1 MILVSACLAGFPC
14 RYDGE
19 SKPNE
24 KVIDL
29 IKQGK
34 AVPVCPEQLGGLTT
48 PRLPAEIR
56 KDTNGP
62 IKVIDIEGKDVTK
75 EFTTG
80 AQVVLEIGRTYGIDR
95 AILKQNSPSC
105 GSGRTYD
112 GTFSSTLIDANG
124 VTADLLIQNG
134 FQVVSEEEL

>member
-24 KVIDL
+24 MVIDL

-56 KDTNGP
+56 KDTDGP
-62 IKVIDIEGKDVTK
+62 TKVIDIEGKDVTK

-105 GSGRTYD
+105 SSGRTYEVH
-112 GTFSSTLIDANG
+112 FP
-124 VTADLLIQNG
+124 VP
-134 FQVVSEEEL
+134 